1 MSCFVTPGTLIA
13 AGLVVRHVRVI
24 NLTSLCFEL
33 RCQSVDRVHLSQLI
47 KSSVESRVND
57 QRKTSRTVGGTA
69 CDVRSLSR
77 LSGLSRAERRSR
89 AAIPTPSSMFRR
101 SLPAFGRRGCGSHNG
116 KTLTARLPAIR
127 HLERSGAAPISGL
140 SIQPF
145 SHSSSLYRSSFRQST
160 LPVPPPSPALN
171 TSRWLAHTTP
181 PVSDRPRRSRTSR
194 LGLFVLAVG
203 GVGAVGWWLDN
214 QFYASAITRSAR
226 ALWTG

>member
-1 MSCFVTPGTLIA
+1 MYVLLLHNRNTDSGA
-13 AGLVVRHVRVI
+13 SVVRHVRVI
-24 NLTSLCFEL
+24 NLTSFCFVFVVN
-33 RCQSVDRVHLSQLI
+33 RSIVSI
-47 KSSVESRVND
+47 FAAWISIESREND
-57 QRKTSRTVGGTA
+57 HRRTSKTVGGTA
-69 CDVRSLSR
+69 YDGRSFSR

-89 AAIPTPSSMFRR
+89 AAMPTPSSMFRR
-101 SLPAFGRRGCGSHNG
+101 SLPAFGRRGCGSHRG

-127 HLERSGAAPISGL
+127 HLERSGAAPVFGL

-171 TSRWLAHTTP
+171 TSRWLGHTTP
-181 PVSDRPRRSRTSR
+181 PVRDRPRRSRTSR
-194 LGLFVLAVG
+194 FGLFVLAVG